1 MKSRILTATSLLAL
15 LPVLAMCIGCAT
27 SSKNKD
33 SQTGQVELTIM
44 SAPQDGTCV
53 QISVTGTRSVERDF
67 DVKPGQDT
75 VLSLNRLPL
84 GAVTV
89 NANAFAGACASLTPA
104 SVPTWVGDPVTT
116 TLFPG
121 VLGRI
126 VITLVRNG
134 RLAVGVDF
142 NDDPTSFFSPACAD
156 CLKSNC
162 ASALNGGCN
171 TLTDTALEGPA
182 TGLPKAQLCNETL
195 ACTLATH
202 CGKDDLSVCY
212 CGAVPGTAC
221 TDDGAGDGPCK
232 LVLDRAFEAVQP
244 LDVPVRFSDP
254 GFAGGVAM
262 NLLQCVSDSCAGC
275 L

>member
-1 MKSRILTATSLLAL
+1 MKNRILTAASLLAL
-15 LPVLAMCIGCAT
+15 ALAMSLGCT
-27 SSKNKD
+27 SNPKNMD
-33 SQTGQVELTIM
+33 SRTGQIEVAIT
-44 SAPQDGTCV
+44 SAPDDGTCI

-89 NANAFAGACASLTPA
+89 NANAFAGVCASLTSA

-121 VLGRI
+121 VIGRI
-126 VITLVRNG
+126 VITLIRNG

-142 NDDPTSFFSPACAD
+142 NDDPTSFFSAACVD

-171 TLTDTALEGPA
+171 TLTDSALEGPA

-221 TDDGAGDGPCK
+221 TDDGAGNGPCK

-254 GFAGGVAM
+254 AFAGGVAM